1 MMGGQRW
8 GRGERRSRSLRRTDQ
23 RWGAN
28 DGGRGAAEP
37 LLAENQ
43 PMMGGEANDGGAKGI
58 INMLSKLFEL
68 SKTLK
73 I

>member
-1 MMGGQRW
+1 MEGG
-8 GRGERRSRSLRRTDQ
+8 GERRSRSLRRTDQ
-23 RWGAN
+23 RWGE
-28 DGGRGAAEP
+28 GSGGAAPCGEP
-37 LLAENQ
+37 TND
-43 PMMGGEANDGGAKGI
+43 GGEANDGGAKGI

>member
-1 MMGGQRW
+1 MEGQRW
-8 GRGERRSRSLRRTDQ
+8 GEGS
-23 RWGAN
+23 G
-28 DGGRGAAEP
+28 GAAPCGEP
-37 LLAENQ
+37 TND
-43 PMMGGEANDGGAKGI
+43 GGEANDGGAKGI

>member
-1 MMGGQRW
+1 M
-8 GRGERRSRSLRRTDQ
+8 
-23 RWGAN
+23 
-28 DGGRGAAEP
+28 GGRGAAEP
-37 LLAENQ
+37 LLAENRL
-43 PMMGGEANDGGAKGI
+43 MMGGEANAGGAKGI

>member
-1 MMGGQRW
+1 MGKGGAAEPLLTENRPTMGGQRW
-8 GRGERRSRSLRRTDQ
+8 GEGS
-23 RWGAN
+23 G
-28 DGGRGAAEP
+28 GAAPCGEP
-37 LLAENQ
+37 TND
-43 PMMGGEANDGGAKGI
+43 GGEANDGGAKGI

>member
-1 MMGGQRW
+1 MM
-8 GRGERRSRSLRRTDQ
+8 
-23 RWGAN
+23 GAN
-28 DGGRGAAEP
+28 DGEGGSGGAAPCGEP
-37 LLAENQ
+37 TND
-43 PMMGGEANDGGAKGI
+43 GGEANDGGAKGI